1 MDKEVKEKIAR
12 ENILRKSE
20 ETSGVVIKG
29 YDFDGGVDYSGI
41 IKSFGTTGFQASH
54 LSRAIEIVNKM
65 IEEEAFIYLG
75 YTSNM
80 VSSGLR
86 DIIAYLVRNKMVDVL
101 VTTAGGVEEDI
112 IKSIKPFLLGRFDA
126 DGADLR
132 EKGVNRIGNIFV
144 PNSRYIE
151 FEKLMNNFLKRML
164 QKQKQENNIFPT
176 SEILHELGKEIS
188 DEGSILYNATKHSI
202 PIFCPAITDGSFGDM
217 VYFFK
222 KENPEFKIDVTSDI
236 VKINDTAINAVKTGV
251 ILLGSGIMKHHISN
265 ANLFR
270 EGSNYAVYINSNLE
284 FDGSDSGAKPEEAK
298 SWGKISPEANTVKIY
313 GDATIIFPLLVAGAF
328 RK

>member
-1 MDKEVKEKIAR
+1 MIDKDEQAR
-12 ENILRKSE
+12 ESVLKESE
-20 ETSGVVIKG
+20 EPDLPEIRG
-29 YDFDGGVDYSGI
+29 YDFEEGLDFDKFLSSYY
-41 IKSFGTTGFQASH
+41 TTGFQASNIGK
-54 LSRAIEIVNKM
+54 AIDIIKRMREEKEIT
-65 IEEEAFIYLG
+65 IYLG
-75 YTSNM
+75 YSSNM

-101 VTTAGGVEEDI
+101 VTTAGGVEEDV

-132 EKGVNRIGNIFV
+132 EKGLNRIGNIFV

-151 FEKLMNNFLKRML
+151 FEKLMNKFLKRML
-164 QKQKQENNIFPT
+164 EKQKRENNVFPT
-176 SEILHELGKEIS
+176 SEILHELGKEVS
-188 DEGSILYNATKHSI
+188 DEGSIIYNATKHNI

-217 VYFFK
+217 IYFFK

-270 EGSNYAVYINSNLE
+270 EGSDYAVYINSNLE